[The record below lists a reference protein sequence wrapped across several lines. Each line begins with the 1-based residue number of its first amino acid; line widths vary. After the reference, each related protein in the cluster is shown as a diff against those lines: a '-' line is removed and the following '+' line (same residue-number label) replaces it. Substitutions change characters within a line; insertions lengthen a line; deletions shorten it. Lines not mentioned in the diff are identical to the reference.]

1 MGLKREKN
9 VRKTGKLWKIYMEKT
24 WENHGKTMDIYI
36 YIWKKIRTCG
46 KTMENNMEKVWKNY
60 RKIWENYGT

>member
-1 MGLKREKN
+1 ME
-9 VRKTGKLWKIYMEKT
+9 KLW
-24 WENHGKTMDIYI
+24 IYI

>member
-1 MGLKREKN
+1 MENIYGKNMGKPWKN
-9 VRKTGKLWKIYMEKT
+9 YGY
-24 WENHGKTMDIYI
+24 IYI